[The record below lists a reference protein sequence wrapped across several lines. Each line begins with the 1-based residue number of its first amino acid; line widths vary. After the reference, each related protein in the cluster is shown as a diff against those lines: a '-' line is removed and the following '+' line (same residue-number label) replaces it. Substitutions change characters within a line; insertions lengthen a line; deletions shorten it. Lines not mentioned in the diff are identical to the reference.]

1 MAARAA
7 QYLRLLYVCR
17 NFGSSHLIA
26 SSGCVPALQGGFWSK
41 PRVLGRLGAHVN
53 GMRYCSTTS
62 GGDEEEGDGKE
73 EGNDEGEK
81 EGELDAEEED
91 DLWDE
96 QIKEQD
102 MKEGGLVG
110 IRGGQQYAIAPVS
123 IPDIFPEVPV
133 LPVSR
138 NPIFPKFVKLLE
150 VRQIS
155 LGFILRGEGEGI

>member
-1 MAARAA
+1 M
-7 QYLRLLYVCR
+7 
-17 NFGSSHLIA
+17 
-26 SSGCVPALQGGFWSK
+26 
-41 PRVLGRLGAHVN
+41 N

-62 GGDEEEGDGKE
+62 SGDEKEGDGKE
-73 EGNDEGEK
+73 ERNGEGEM
-81 EGELDAEEED
+81 ESEWDAEED

-96 QIKEQD
+96 QIKEMEMEPPELEED
-102 MKEGGLVG
+102 DLIG
-110 IRGGQQYAIAPVS
+110 IRGGQQHAIAPVS

-150 VRQIS
+150 VGQNS